1 MRALLFWILS
11 PLLAG
16 CGRDVKPA
24 MPGDPPVVVEV
35 PVEVFVP
42 IDAELT
48 AKCQWRA
55 TAPLEEMPSVARER
69 KGCLQQ
75 YEIQLDAISRVQ
87 GKPRPVPAI
96 KPKPKK

>member
-1 MRALLFWILS
+1 MRALLLWIS
-11 PLLAG
+11 PLFLVG
-16 CGRDVKPA
+16 CGRDVRPA

-35 PVEVFVP
+35 PVEVFVS
-42 IDAELT
+42 IDSELT
-48 AKCQWRA
+48 AKCEWRA
-55 TAPLEEMPSVARER
+55 SAPLEEMPSVARER

-96 KPKPKK
+96 KPKQKK